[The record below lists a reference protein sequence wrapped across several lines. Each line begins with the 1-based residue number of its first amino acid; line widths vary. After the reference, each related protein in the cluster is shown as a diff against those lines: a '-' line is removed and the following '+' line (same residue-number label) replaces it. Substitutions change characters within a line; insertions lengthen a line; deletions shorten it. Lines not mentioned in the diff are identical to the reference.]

1 MRIAISNIAWDVFED
16 EKISELLS
24 QYQIDAIDIAPGKY
38 FPDPTKVTDCDISKI
53 RAYWEAKGIEI
64 TGMQS
69 LLFGKPK
76 LNVFGSVEVQQLML
90 NHLNAVARIAAGLGI
105 KRLVFGSPRN
115 RNRKG
120 LSDKQS
126 FYIAKNFFTKLGNI
140 ANQHKVIFC
149 LEPNPVC
156 YGANF
161 MTNSKVTFDVV
172 SAVNHPAIKMQLDT
186 GSIILNKES
195 ISEVIRYSK
204 NQIGHIHISEPGLE
218 VIGDIDNQHTEFAKV
233 IKSNL
238 KNALATVEMIA
249 TQNESHIISI
259 ERALSFVTQTYRAS

>member
-1 MRIAISNIAWDVFED
+1 M
-16 EKISELLS
+16 
-24 QYQIDAIDIAPGKY
+24 
-38 FPDPTKVTDCDISKI
+38 
-53 RAYWEAKGIEI
+53 
-64 TGMQS
+64 
-69 LLFGKPK
+69 
-76 LNVFGSVEVQQLML
+76 
-90 NHLNAVARIAAGLGI
+90 ARS
-105 KRLVFGSPRN
+105 KRLSRN

-140 ANQHKVIFC
+140 ANQHRVIFC